1 MLARIKTVC
10 CCQFNLA
17 YSVNIWHLHPMRSS
31 DAPPIP
37 TRPVAVDIAT
47 FRLVGG
53 RLHILL
59 VKRKYPPFQGQ
70 WVLPGGFVGSDET
83 VSAAATR
90 EMIEETG
97 FDIRHLHL
105 EQMKVYSEPKRDPRG
120 PIISI
125 SFLAV
130 VPGDD
135 PKAEQL
141 QANTDAADARWFDI
155 EDLPNLGFDHDKI
168 ATAGIGRLLRRVLE
182 DPLTRRIIPPPL
194 LRARIDDLA
203 RGGAVARHFQRRMQ
217 RIMEATIDPPQSR
230 DFVRGFMQTSS
241 ESPAPDQMPSDE
253 DLLDESADSKER
265 IGRLYELMAADSKP
279 AERPHPLAMLL
290 PKTFTLPELRQFF
303 ELMLDETI
311 DRGNFRRRISELIA
325 FGALDDLGETKSE
338 GRGRPAELYRLDSN
352 RLRRFLDTD
361 DKK

>member
-1 MLARIKTVC
+1 
-10 CCQFNLA
+10 
-17 YSVNIWHLHPMRSS
+17 MRTP

-37 TRPVAVDIAT
+37 TRPVAVDITT
-47 FRLVGG
+47 FRLVEG

-59 VKRKYPPFQGQ
+59 VQRKYPPFQGQ

-90 EMIEETG
+90 EMVEETG

-130 VPGDD
+130 VPSDD
-135 PKAEQL
+135 PKADHL
-141 QANTDAADARWFDI
+141 QADTDAADAQWFDI

-194 LRARIDDLA
+194 LRSRIDDLA

-217 RIMEATIDPPQSR
+217 RIMEETIEPTQDLACHMAPRTDDSLDLNPKTQSIESSVEDPS
-230 DFVRGFMQTSS
+230 
-241 ESPAPDQMPSDE
+241 
-253 DLLDESADSKER
+253 DSKER
-265 IGRLYELMAADSKP
+265 LGRLYELMAADSKP

-311 DRGNFRRRISELIA
+311 DRGNFRRRISELIS
-325 FGALDDLGETKSE
+325 FGALADLRETRSE
-338 GRGRPAELYRLDSN
+338 GRGRPAELYRLDSKQ
-352 RLRRFLDTD
+352 LRRFLDSGE
-361 DKK
+361 KK

>member
-1 MLARIKTVC
+1 MQSPDV
-10 CCQFNLA
+10 
-17 YSVNIWHLHPMRSS
+17 
-31 DAPPIP
+31 PPIP
-37 TRPVAVDIAT
+37 TRPVAVDITT
-47 FRLVGG
+47 FRLVEG

-59 VKRKYPPFQGQ
+59 VQRKYPPYQGQ
-70 WVLPGGFVGSDET
+70 WVLPGGFVGPDET

-90 EMIEETG
+90 EMVEETG

-105 EQMKVYSEPKRDPRG
+105 EQMKVYSEPERDPRG

-130 VPGDD
+130 VPGND
-135 PKAEQL
+135 PKAEHL
-141 QANTDAADARWFDI
+141 QADTDAADARWFDI

-217 RIMEATIDPPQSR
+217 RIMEEAMEPPR
-230 DFVRGFMQTSS
+230 NVVYGLLHRES
-241 ESPAPDQMPSDE
+241 EPVDSNPSLEPTANAMEDSP
-253 DLLDESADSKER
+253 DSKER
-265 IGRLYELMAADSKP
+265 LGRLYELMAADSRP

-303 ELMLDETI
+303 ELMLDESI
-311 DRGNFRRRISELIA
+311 DRGNFRRRISELIS
-325 FGALDDLGETKSE
+325 FGALTDLGETRSE

-352 RLRRFLDTD
+352 RLRRFLDTEE
-361 DKK
+361 KK

>member
-1 MLARIKTVC
+1 MLARIKTVY

-105 EQMKVYSEPKRDPRG
+105 ES
-120 PIISI
+120 
-125 SFLAV
+125 
-130 VPGDD
+130 
-135 PKAEQL
+135 
-141 QANTDAADARWFDI
+141 
-155 EDLPNLGFDHDKI
+155 LGV
-168 ATAGIGRLLRRVLE
+168 ATK
-182 DPLTRRIIPPPL
+182 
-194 LRARIDDLA
+194 
-203 RGGAVARHFQRRMQ
+203 
-217 RIMEATIDPPQSR
+217 EAI
-230 DFVRGFMQTSS
+230 
-241 ESPAPDQMPSDE
+241 
-253 DLLDESADSKER
+253 K
-265 IGRLYELMAADSKP
+265 
-279 AERPHPLAMLL
+279 
-290 PKTFTLPELRQFF
+290 
-303 ELMLDETI
+303 
-311 DRGNFRRRISELIA
+311 RRRIVQIEMLPEI
-325 FGALDDLGETKSE
+325 
-338 GRGRPAELYRLDSN
+338 RPYFSRWPASARP
-352 RLRRFLDTD
+352 T
-361 DKK
+361 

>member
-1 MLARIKTVC
+1 
-10 CCQFNLA
+10 
-17 YSVNIWHLHPMRSS
+17 MRPP
-31 DAPPIP
+31 DVPPIP
-37 TRPVAVDIAT
+37 TRPVAVDITT
-47 FRLVGG
+47 FRLVDG

-59 VKRKYPPFQGQ
+59 VQRKYPPFQGQ
-70 WVLPGGFVGSDET
+70 WVLPGGFVGPDET

-90 EMIEETG
+90 EMVEETG

-105 EQMKVYSEPKRDPRG
+105 EQMKVYSEPERDPRG

-135 PKAEQL
+135 PKAEHL
-141 QANTDAADARWFDI
+141 QADTDAADAKWFDI

-217 RIMEATIDPPQSR
+217 RIMEEAMEPPQN
-230 DFVRGFMQTSS
+230 FVHGLMRQS
-241 ESPAPDQMPSDE
+241 EPLDDAPKMESTGSPLE
-253 DLLDESADSKER
+253 DPADSKER
-265 IGRLYELMAADSKP
+265 LGRLYELMAADSKP

-303 ELMLDETI
+303 EFMLDESI
-311 DRGNFRRRISELIA
+311 DRGNFRRRISELIS
-325 FGALDDLGETKSE
+325 FGALDDLGETRSE

>member
-1 MLARIKTVC
+1 
-10 CCQFNLA
+10 
-17 YSVNIWHLHPMRSS
+17 MRPPEV
-31 DAPPIP
+31 PPIP
-37 TRPVAVDIAT
+37 TRPVAVDITT
-47 FRLVGG
+47 FRLVDG

-59 VKRKYPPFQGQ
+59 VQRKYPPFQGQ
-70 WVLPGGFVGSDET
+70 WVLPGGFVGPNET
-83 VSAAATR
+83 VQAAATR
-90 EMIEETG
+90 EMVEETG

-130 VPGDD
+130 VPGND

-141 QANTDAADARWFDI
+141 QADTDAADAQWFDI

-217 RIMEATIDPPQSR
+217 RIMEEAMEPPQDIAYRMSPEPAE
-230 DFVRGFMQTSS
+230 
-241 ESPAPDQMPSDE
+241 ESNFAPRVASAASPLE
-253 DLLDESADSKER
+253 DPIDSKER
-265 IGRLYELMAADSKP
+265 LGRLYELMAADSKP

-303 ELMLDETI
+303 EFMLDESI
-311 DRGNFRRRISELIA
+311 DRGNFRRRISELIS
-325 FGALDDLGETKSE
+325 FGALTDLGETRSE

-352 RLRRFLDTD
+352 RLRRFLDTEE
-361 DKK
+361 KK

>member
-1 MLARIKTVC
+1 
-10 CCQFNLA
+10 
-17 YSVNIWHLHPMRSS
+17 MRPP
-31 DAPPIP
+31 DVPPIP
-37 TRPVAVDIAT
+37 TRPVAVDITT
-47 FRLVGG
+47 FRLVDG

-59 VKRKYPPFQGQ
+59 VQRKYPPFQGQ
-70 WVLPGGFVGSDET
+70 WVLPGGFVGPDET

-90 EMIEETG
+90 EMVEETG

-105 EQMKVYSEPKRDPRG
+105 EQMKVYSEPERDPRG

-130 VPGDD
+130 APGDD
-135 PKAEQL
+135 PKAEHL
-141 QANTDAADARWFDI
+141 QADTDAADAKWFDI

-217 RIMEATIDPPQSR
+217 RIMEEAMEPPQS
-230 DFVRGFMQTSS
+230 FVHGLVRQS
-241 ESPAPDQMPSDE
+241 EPLDHAPRMESAASPLE
-253 DLLDESADSKER
+253 DPADSKER
-265 IGRLYELMAADSKP
+265 LGRLYELMAADSKP

-303 ELMLDETI
+303 EFMLDESI
-311 DRGNFRRRISELIA
+311 DRGNFRRRISELIS
-325 FGALDDLGETKSE
+325 FGALDDLGETRSE